1 MPFTRARAQPR
12 CWSAQRSCTR
22 SMQARSCVI
31 MASQKMCVPL
41 HPSASPPVPQNNTP
55 FYTWIISGHLPPQ
68 TTLLCPDSTGEGCGG
83 LPVWHLLGKA
93 PLNPHHTHTHTHTH
107 THLSSE
113 GWCCSWQVISGID
126 HEQYIEIATLC
137 LNEGSSRLGVH
148 KDMGTPMPALC
159 MGPGLWRLAGGEW
172 RPTGEGGQLYLADGM
187 FDVSY
192 GPCGGTLLDGNLLH
206 GVTNLRDF
214 SGTGQ
219 TSRPELERFSLIIFS
234 N

>member
-1 MPFTRARAQPR
+1 
-12 CWSAQRSCTR
+12 
-22 SMQARSCVI
+22 
-31 MASQKMCVPL
+31 
-41 HPSASPPVPQNNTP
+41 
-55 FYTWIISGHLPPQ
+55 
-68 TTLLCPDSTGEGCGG
+68 
-83 LPVWHLLGKA
+83 
-93 PLNPHHTHTHTHTH
+93 
-107 THLSSE
+107 
-113 GWCCSWQVISGID
+113 
-126 HEQYIEIATLC
+126 
-137 LNEGSSRLGVH
+137 
-148 KDMGTPMPALC
+148 MGTPMPALC

-234 N
+234 EEYRIGARGFVKAGSRGQLEACPGHAECVRVSVVRG

>member
-1 MPFTRARAQPR
+1 
-12 CWSAQRSCTR
+12 
-22 SMQARSCVI
+22 
-31 MASQKMCVPL
+31 MASLGQG
-41 HPSASPPVPQNNTP
+41 SSQSSP
-55 FYTWIISGHLPPQ
+55 
-68 TTLLCPDSTGEGCGG
+68 
-83 LPVWHLLGKA
+83 
-93 PLNPHHTHTHTHTH
+93 HTHTHTP
-107 THLSSE
+107 LSSE

-234 N
+234 NWKRAPGMRNVFEYQWCEGDRSGLVWK